1 MLLSIHPETPN
12 PRLVRQAMECLA
24 NGGLVVVPTDTVYG
38 IACSLRHARA
48 IESMAEIRNKKVK
61 EANFSLL
68 CSDIRQ
74 ISQYTKPLST
84 ETFKLLKRNLPG
96 PFTFILEANNQL
108 TKVLRFS
115 RKNVGVRISA
125 HNVPIEIIRLLQEP
139 LVITSVKDPV
149 DDITEYL
156 TNPELIWENL
166 RGTVDM
172 VIDSGIGGITPSTVV
187 DCTGDEPVIVREGAG
202 QLIW

>member
-1 MLLSIHPETPN
+1 MLLSIHPENPN
-12 PRLVRQAMECLA
+12 PRLVRQVTECLA

-68 CSDIRQ
+68 CSDISQ
-74 ISQYTKPLST
+74 ISQFTKSLST

-115 RKNVGVRISA
+115 RKNVGVRIPA
-125 HNVPIEIIRLLQEP
+125 HNVPIEIIRLLEEP
-139 LVITSVKDPV
+139 LVITSVKDPD
-149 DDITEYL
+149 DDIIEYL

-202 QLIW
+202 DLVW